1 MKYDTLKVVFINP
14 IAEVNNMF
22 EQDLQSW
29 GVLTIKEWIENY
41 ESSRFTLIDGHTA
54 IITSE
59 YNMEHVEH
67 WLLRNINLKYFT
79 TIK

>member
-59 YNMEHVEH
+59 YNMEHIEH